1 MLGEEP
7 LHLHNVETV
16 LQIMNSKG
24 RVHAYFKVVSSGG
37 TEKSYERPMV
47 DAEIL
52 LQSLH
57 NIK

>member
-1 MLGEEP
+1 MLGEES

-24 RVHAYFKVVSSGG
+24 RVYAYFKVVLS
-37 TEKSYERPMV
+37 ERPIV